1 MTRRSSTT
9 GSKILRWDKQ
19 KTAELFKEL
28 HEKDNRD
35 ARDELIRMYMNLV
48 EYLAR
53 QFRNRGESYEDLVQ
67 VGMIGLIKAIDRF
80 DPGRAV
86 EFTTYATPTIV
97 GEIKRHFR
105 DKGWAVRI
113 PRRLQELN
121 LKLNENVNMLTQK
134 FERSPTIQELA
145 DHLGVTTEE
154 VIEAM
159 ETGQAYSFVSLDGVS
174 GGDDDDEGS
183 VSLLDYVGQED
194 RGFEKLNRQFSLQPA
209 YRKLDD
215 REKQILHYRFY
226 KGLTQTEIAKKMG
239 ISQMHVSRLLRRAL
253 SILRS
258 NISEEEE

>member
-1 MTRRSSTT
+1 MSRRSSSS
-9 GSKILRWDKQ
+9 GSKILRWDKK
-19 KTAELFKEL
+19 KTAELFKRF
-28 HEKDNRD
+28 HEKSDRK

-53 QFRNRGESYEDLVQ
+53 QFRNRGEGYEDLVQ

-121 LKLNENVNMLTQK
+121 LKLNEHVNVLTQQL
-134 FERSPTIQELA
+134 ERSPTIQELA
-145 DHLGVTTEE
+145 DHIGVTTEE
-154 VIEAM
+154 VVEAL
-159 ETGQAYSFVSLDGVS
+159 ETGQAYSFVSLDGLS
-174 GGDDDDEGS
+174 GGDEDDEGS

-194 RGFEKLNRQFSLQPA
+194 PGFKRFERHFSLQPA
-209 YRKLDD
+209 YQKLDL

-226 KGLTQTEIAKKMG
+226 KGLTQTEIANKMG

-253 SILRS
+253 FILRS
-258 NISEEEE
+258 NISEEEG